1 MRHISFVFYLINF
14 HCLNRGFESE
24 TDTEEYEKIN
34 QLSIDK
40 PKIPTVELKSI
51 SIGTMDVEMSEIG
64 ICTDVVERVDAET
77 ITEVRQDHLKHKL
90 TLRHSKSLT
99 ISIDDKSNKEYT
111 MMYSRSL
118 FELGSRKLTSIKEL
132 TIGSKHSS
140 TDSDIEVRSS
150 FADSRYDQEFI
161 NSEFYIDESLPSS
174 LNCSESSA
182 TNTATNNRIHNN
194 SKITNQK
201 RTNSVESN
209 KNDDDDLKEEVMM
222 TLLQVCQQS
231 TLIPVLHFVCEI
243 YLMN

>member
-1 MRHISFVFYLINF
+1 MSF
-14 HCLNRGFESE
+14 NRGFESE

-40 PKIPTVELKSI
+40 PKVPVVELKSI

-99 ISIDDKSNKEYT
+99 INDDKTNKGYT

-118 FELGSRKLTSIKEL
+118 FELGSRKLSSIKEL

-174 LNCSESSA
+174 LNSSESSA
-182 TNTATNNRIHNN
+182 TNTATNNPSVQNN
-194 SKITNQK
+194 SKIPNQMH
-201 RTNSVESN
+201 TNSVESN
-209 KNDDDDLKEEVMM
+209 KNDDDDLNEEVM
-222 TLLQVCQQS
+222 TLLQVRQQS
-231 TLIPVLHFVCEI
+231 TLILVPNNYV
-243 YLMN
+243 

>member
-1 MRHISFVFYLINF
+1 MFFYFIKF
-14 HCLNRGFESE
+14 HCLYRGFESE

-40 PKIPTVELKSI
+40 PKVPAVELKSI

-77 ITEVRQDHLKHKL
+77 ITEVRQDHLKHKV
-90 TLRHSKSLT
+90 TLPHSKSLT
-99 ISIDDKSNKEYT
+99 INDDKSNKEYT

-118 FELGSRKLTSIKEL
+118 FELGSRKLSSIKEL

-174 LNCSESSA
+174 LNSSESSA
-182 TNTATNNRIHNN
+182 TNTATNNRVHNN
-194 SKITNQK
+194 PKITNQN
-201 RTNSVESN
+201 RTHSVESN
-209 KNDDDDLKEEVMM
+209 KNDDDDLKEEVMT
-222 TLLQVCQQS
+222 TLLQVRQQS
-231 TLIPVLHFVCEI
+231 TLIPALHFVCEI

>member
-1 MRHISFVFYLINF
+1 M
-14 HCLNRGFESE
+14 
-24 TDTEEYEKIN
+24 
-34 QLSIDK
+34 
-40 PKIPTVELKSI
+40 PTVELKSI

-99 ISIDDKSNKEYT
+99 INDDDDKSNKEYT

-150 FADSRYDQEFI
+150 FADSRYGHEFI

-174 LNCSESSA
+174 LNSSESSA
-182 TNTATNNRIHNN
+182 TNTATNNRIIHNK
-194 SKITNQK
+194 SKITNQIC
-201 RTNSVESN
+201 TNSVESN
-209 KNDDDDLKEEVMM
+209 KNDDDDDLKDEVMM
-222 TLLQVCQQS
+222 TLLQVRQQS
-231 TLIPVLHFVCEI
+231 TLIPVLHF
-243 YLMN
+243 L